1 MPKVFP
7 GQYTP
12 INYNLINTLQLM
24 SSLDNKLKQVKYMI
38 GIVKHFMNTL
48 RIYLILILFVGG
60 IIQTNAQS
68 SREHLLMDFGWKFSL
83 GHFGNFEEDFSSGTS
98 YFTYFAKT
106 GFGDGPASGNFD
118 DRAWRSLDLPHDWAV
133 ELPFSGEASHSHGY
147 KTVGWKYPENSVG
160 WYRKSFNV
168 PESDLGRK
176 ISVQFDGVFRNSI
189 VWLNGFYLGHEQS
202 GYAGFEYDI
211 TDYLNYGGNNVIT
224 VRVDAAIEEGWFY
237 EGAGIYRHVWLN
249 KTNPLHIGQYGIFAS
264 SELEDSNAIV
274 TAHATIKNDGKGIE
288 NFRIEYGILDA
299 GGNTIA
305 SVTVENLSLKPV
317 VSQEYSCKIKVNN
330 PKLWSPDSPY
340 LYKLKTKVISEG
352 IVVDQYE
359 TNIGIRTIRFT
370 ANEGFFLNGKHLKLL
385 GTNNHQDH
393 AGIGCA
399 IPDALQE
406 FRIASLKAMGS
417 NAYRCSHNPPTP
429 ELLDACDK
437 LGILVIDE
445 NRLQGINQE
454 HFDLLK
460 RMILRDRNHPCVIAW
475 SLGNE
480 EWAIEGNI
488 KGARITETMQ
498 RFAQTIDSTRRY
510 NLAISG
516 GCGNGSST
524 TIDLM
529 GFNYLAQCNIDD
541 YHTKFPDQ
549 PGIGTE
555 ETTGCG
561 TRGIYEDDKSNG
573 HMAQSD
579 RTGGVSIERGWKFYD
594 ERHWLSGLFFW
605 TGFDY
610 KGEPNPLSWPAVIS
624 EFGILDDCGFPKDA
638 FYYLKSWWTC
648 EPVLHLLPHWNWKGQ
663 EGKEI
668 SVWAY
673 SNCEQVELF
682 LNNKSLGRKPMPK
695 NGHIEWMVKYTPG
708 TLLAKGYRN
717 GKEIIK
723 SSFETT
729 GNPAA
734 IEILADR
741 ISIRADDED
750 LSVFT
755 VRINDAKGL
764 NVPTANNEIT
774 FNLEGPGK
782 IIGVGN
788 GDPAS
793 HEPDKF
799 FDQVSSAK
807 ISKMQELV
815 LKSLDSWPVV
825 AATANE
831 SDWKPAFIRNR
842 NQDWRVYNDSLI
854 ALRAS
859 FEIHDLTDQ
868 TIVKLFAKSIVS
880 KQSIYINGN
889 LVASNLSNTDA
900 QSFDLNPA
908 IIKKGENE
916 YVVVGQRFRKKSEWD
931 EPNTYPGIIQI
942 VTSSDSW
949 KRKAFNGLVQV
960 IVKSTKQPGEITL
973 TATSGGLTTG
983 TLKITSN
990 AVTARPTT
998 EDSTK

>member
-1 MPKVFP
+1 MKI
-7 GQYTP
+7 T
-12 INYNLINTLQLM
+12 T
-24 SSLDNKLKQVKYMI
+24 
-38 GIVKHFMNTL
+38 
-48 RIYLILILFVGG
+48 LILLICFCAFAGLFAELPQNEITRNTPSG
-60 IIQTNAQS
+60 N
-68 SREHLLMDFGWKFSL
+68 SREHLVMDFGWKFSF
-83 GHFGNFEEDFSSGTS
+83 GYFGNFENDFRSGTG

-106 GFGDGPASGNFD
+106 GYGDGPASSNFD
-118 DRAWRSLDLPHDWAV
+118 DRAWLSLDVPHDWAV

-160 WYRKSFNV
+160 WYRKSFDIPN
-168 PESDLGRK
+168 SDLGRK
-176 ISVQFDGVFRNSI
+176 ISIQFDGVFRNSI
-189 VWLNGFYLGHEQS
+189 VWVNGFYLGHEQS

-211 TDYLNYGGNNVIT
+211 TDYLNYGGSNVIT
-224 VRVDAAIEEGWFY
+224 VRVDSSIEEGWFY

-249 KTNPLHIGQYGIFAS
+249 KTNPLHIGQYGIFVS
-264 SELEDSNAIV
+264 SELEGSNAIV
-274 TAHATIKNDGKGIE
+274 TARATIKNDGKSVE
-288 NFRIEYGILDA
+288 NFRIEHSLIDA
-299 GGNTIA
+299 SGKTVA
-305 SVTVENLSLKPV
+305 SGSVENLSLKPV
-317 VSQEYSCKIKVNN
+317 VFQEYFCKIQVKN
-330 PKLWSPDSPY
+330 PNLWSPDSPY
-340 LYKLKTKVISEG
+340 LYKLNTKVISG
-352 IVVDQYE
+352 GKVVDQYE
-359 TNIGIRTIRFT
+359 TNLGIRTIRFT

-393 AGIGCA
+393 AGVGCA

-406 FRIASLKAMGS
+406 FRIARLKSMGS

-437 LGILVIDE
+437 LGMLVIDE

-460 RMILRDRNHPCVIAW
+460 RMIMRDRNHPSIITW

-480 EWAIEGNI
+480 EWAIESNI

-510 NLAISG
+510 NVAISG

-529 GFNYLAQCNIDD
+529 GFNYLAQCNIDE

-573 HMAQSD
+573 HMAQFD

-594 ERHWLSGLFFW
+594 ERPWLSGLFYW

-624 EFGILDDCGFPKDA
+624 EFGILDDCGFPKDSY
-638 FYYLKSWWTC
+638 FYLKSWWTS
-648 EPVLHLLPHWNWKGQ
+648 EPVLHVLPHWNWKGN

-673 SNCEQVELF
+673 SNCDQVELF
-682 LNNKSLGRKPMPK
+682 LNKKSLGKKPMPK
-695 NGHIEWMVKYTPG
+695 NGHLEWMVKYTPG
-708 TLLAKGYRN
+708 ILLAKGFRN

-723 SSFETT
+723 SVVETT
-729 GNPAA
+729 GNSAA
-734 IEILADR
+734 VQLNADR
-741 ISIRADDED
+741 TSIKADGED
-750 LSVFT
+750 VSVVT

-764 NVPTANNEIT
+764 NIPTANDEVT
-774 FNLEGPGK
+774 FSLSGPGK

-793 HEPDKF
+793 HEPDRF
-799 FDQVSSAK
+799 VETVSSAR
-807 ISKMQELV
+807 ISRMQELV
-815 LKSLDSWPVV
+815 LKSLDSWPAVS
-825 AATANE
+825 ATAAE
-831 SDWKPAFIRNR
+831 SDWKPAFRGNR
-842 NQDWRVYNDSLI
+842 NQDWRVYKDSLI
-854 ALRAS
+854 ALRGS
-859 FEIHDLTDQ
+859 FELPDLNDK
-868 TIVKLFAKSIVS
+868 TIVNLFAKSIVNG
-880 KQSIYINGN
+880 QSIYINGH
-889 LVASNLSNTDA
+889 LLASNLRRNDA
-900 QSFDLNPA
+900 QSFKLDPA
-908 IIKKGENE
+908 TIKKGKNE

-931 EPNTYPGIIQI
+931 EPNTNPGIIQ
-942 VTSSDSW
+942 VVNPADAW
-949 KRKAFNGLVQV
+949 KRKAFNGLAQV
-960 IVKSTKQPGEITL
+960 IIQSTKQSGEITL
-973 TATSGGLTTG
+973 TATSGELVPA

-990 AVTARPTT
+990 ETLLRPTT
-998 EDSTK
+998 EDAMK